1 VWKKFKSENAKKRKI
16 IMQEQYN
23 YFVTNNIWMLVSLP
37 KGRKLVF
44 CKWVFKIK
52 HDVNGKVEH
61 CKARPM
67 TIGFTQT
74 YGIHYNKTSA

>member
-1 VWKKFKSENAKKRKI
+1 
-16 IMQEQYN
+16 
-23 YFVTNNIWMLVSLP
+23 MLVSLP

-52 HDVNGKVEH
+52 HGVNGKVEH